1 MLLYS
6 DQLLLIEALAKQ
18 LGVLLADKNKTIV
31 TAESCTGGWVAQA
44 ITQVAGSSG
53 WFDRGFITYSD
64 RSKKEQLGVRLRTI
78 TKHGAVSR
86 EVVEEM
92 VAGAAQKAK
101 ADFAL
106 AVSGVAGP
114 GGGSDEKPVGTVWF
128 AWSINGEVDSS
139 LCVLPGDRRD
149 VRAAAVTLALQG
161 LVVRV
166 RRLLASELSTLDETS
181 TTMDVLAEGL
191 GEQVELVDSAGVEL
205 EGEGSATAAAEEPL
219 SDKSE
224 ELEFDVVSEVD
235 LSDAGSSG
243 ETAAQASDNP
253 QEEIVFVEVEENA
266 AEAEDEAKPKAK
278 PKARKSR
285 RRRSRSRKKK
295 PDNASSDNPS
305 ADNKPAG
312 KEDFPAALEES
323 R

>member
-114 GGGSDEKPVGTVWF
+114 GGGSDENFDDGTTTTTTGG
-128 AWSINGEVDSS
+128 NG
-139 LCVLPGDRRD
+139 
-149 VRAAAVTLALQG
+149 
-161 LVVRV
+161 
-166 RRLLASELSTLDETS
+166 ST
-181 TTMDVLAEGL
+181 G
-191 GEQVELVDSAGVEL
+191 G
-205 EGEGSATAAAEEPL
+205 GSAKPL
-219 SDKSE
+219 PV
-224 ELEFDVVSEVD
+224 FDQPGV
-235 LSDAGSSG
+235 
-243 ETAAQASDNP
+243 T
-253 QEEIVFVEVEENA
+253 F
-266 AEAEDEAKPKAK
+266 
-278 PKARKSR
+278 
-285 RRRSRSRKKK
+285 
-295 PDNASSDNPS
+295 DNACFDTVCP
-305 ADNKPAG
+305 
-312 KEDFPAALEES
+312 
-323 R
+323 